1 MDVSLFLSR
10 ISFNLAYVMKCD
22 LRKFEYSEKVH
33 FCLVTYFKKVKLS
46 YILDSLH
53 VK

>member
-22 LRKFEYSEKVH
+22 LIIQVHLRKFEYGEKVKKI
-33 FCLVTYFKKVKLS
+33 LVTFQKVKLS
-46 YILDSLH
+46 YI
-53 VK
+53 